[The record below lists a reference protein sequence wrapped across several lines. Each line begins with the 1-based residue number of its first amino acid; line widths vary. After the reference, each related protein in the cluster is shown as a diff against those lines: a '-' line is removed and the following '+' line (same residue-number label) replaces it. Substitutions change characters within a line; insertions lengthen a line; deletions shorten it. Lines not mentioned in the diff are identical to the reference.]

1 MLIQMLGG
9 VDLVVEQGFAATCVR
24 SEGEDGCWNKT
35 ESDDCLD
42 NSKEMNHSSKLNVWE
57 GA

>member
-24 SEGEDGCWNKT
+24 SEGKMDVGT
-35 ESDDCLD
+35 RRSRTI
-42 NSKEMNHSSKLNVWE
+42 VWTI
-57 GA
+57 ARR